1 MVKLQ
6 YYNAKSCLY
15 GKEFSTIN
23 NMLEAKMKSNGKKM
37 QAIWRISEELRNSD
51 QLEDALSRGLEIIS
65 DEVNSEEGSL
75 WLKNEDEQRLCAVVN
90 VGSTSI
96 AGISIAYGQG
106 IAGSVAVNGESVIVE
121 DCASDERF
129 SSSVDED
136 TGFKTKS
143 LICVPI
149 KNENETLGCIQLVN
163 KRDGALFCEE
173 DLALCEDFAAII
185 ALSLEERG
193 ISLIPQTKKT
203 PIISLK
209 NVTKEYKSGDGVLK
223 VLKGIDLDIY
233 ENEFLVVLG
242 ESGCGKSTMLNII
255 GGMDS
260 LTDGTLTIDGEDF
273 SHPTEQDLTE
283 YRRNYIGFIFQAYN
297 LMPNLTAKENI
308 EFIAEISKNP
318 MSAGEALEM
327 VGLSSRAN
335 NFPSQMS
342 GGQQQRVSIARAIA
356 KRPRLILADEP
367 TAALDFQTGQEVL
380 SVIENIV
387 KKEGTTVVM
396 ITHNV
401 EIAKMANRV
410 IKLKSGKVSSIRT
423 NSHPLSAADLS
434 W

>member
-1 MVKLQ
+1 MISKGNKL
-6 YYNAKSCLY
+6 
-15 GKEFSTIN
+15 
-23 NMLEAKMKSNGKKM
+23 
-37 QAIWRISEELRNSD
+37 QAIWKITEEMRNSE
-51 QLEDALSRGLEIIS
+51 QLEEALERGLEIIS
-65 DEVNSEEGSL
+65 NEVGSEEGSL
-75 WLKNEDEQRLCAVVN
+75 WLKNMDDERLYAIVN
-90 VGSTSI
+90 VGSTNI
-96 AGISIAYGQG
+96 AGISISFGQG
-106 IAGSVAVNGESVIVE
+106 IAGSVALSGESVIVE
-121 DCASDERF
+121 DCAADDRF
-129 SSSVDED
+129 SSSVDEE

-149 KNENETLGCIQLVN
+149 KNNEDTLGCIQLVN
-163 KRDGALFCEE
+163 KRNEELFNRDDLSICEE
-173 DLALCEDFAAII
+173 FASII
-185 ALSLEERG
+185 AIALEDRG
-193 ISLIPQTKKT
+193 ISLIPQATKKT
-203 PIISLK
+203 IISLRD
-209 NVTKEYKSGDGVLK
+209 VVKEYQSGDTVLR

-260 LTDGTLTIDGEDF
+260 LTSGTITVDGVDF
-273 SHPTEQDLTE
+273 SHPTEQELTE
-283 YRRNYIGFIFQAYN
+283 YRRNCIGFIFQSYN

-308 EFIAEISKNP
+308 EFIGEISKDP
-318 MSAGEALEM
+318 MKAEEALEK
-327 VGLSSRAN
+327 VGLLSRAN

-380 SVIENIV
+380 SVIEDIV
-387 KKEGTTVVM
+387 KKDGTTVVM

-410 IKLKSGKVSSIRT
+410 IKLKSGKVSNIRT

>member
-1 MVKLQ
+1 MR
-6 YYNAKSCLY
+6 
-15 GKEFSTIN
+15 
-23 NMLEAKMKSNGKKM
+23 SNGKKL
-37 QAIWRISEELRNSD
+37 QAIWRITEQLRTSD
-51 QLEDALSRGLEIIS
+51 QLEDALSNGLEIIS
-65 DEVNSEEGSL
+65 DEVGSEEGSL
-75 WLKNEDEQRLCAVVN
+75 WLKNEDEKRLCAIVN

-106 IAGSVAVNGESVIVE
+106 IAGSVAVDGTSVIVE
-121 DCASDERF
+121 DCTKDERF
-129 SSSVDED
+129 SSSVDEE

-149 KNENETLGCIQLVN
+149 KNEGETLGCIQLVN
-163 KRDGALFCEE
+163 KRDGGLFSDE
-173 DLALCEDFAAII
+173 DLALCEDFASII
-185 ALSLEERG
+185 AIALEERG
-193 ISLIPQTKKT
+193 YSLIPQTKKT

-255 GGMDS
+255 GGMDT
-260 LTDGTLTIDGEDF
+260 LTDGTVTIDGADF
-273 SHPTEQDLTE
+273 SHPSDQDLTD
-283 YRRNYIGFIFQAYN
+283 YRRNYIGFIFQSYN

-308 EFIAEISKNP
+308 EFIAEISKDP
-318 MSAGEALEM
+318 MKAEDALDK
-327 VGLSSRAN
+327 VGLLSRAD

-380 SVIENIV
+380 KVIEDIV

-423 NSHPLSAADLS
+423 NAHPLTAAELS

>member
-1 MVKLQ
+1 MIKYFYMIVN
-6 YYNAKSCLY
+6 YP
-15 GKEFSTIN
+15 E
-23 NMLEAKMKSNGKKM
+23 EKMRSNGKKL
-37 QAIWRISEELRNSD
+37 QAIWRITEQLRTSD
-51 QLEDALSRGLEIIS
+51 QLEDALSNGLEIIS
-65 DEVNSEEGSL
+65 DEVGSEEGSL
-75 WLKNEDEQRLCAVVN
+75 WLKNEDEKRLCAIVN

-106 IAGSVAVNGESVIVE
+106 IAGSVAVDGTSVIVE
-121 DCASDERF
+121 DCTKDERF
-129 SSSVDED
+129 SSSVDEE

-149 KNENETLGCIQLVN
+149 KNEGETLGCIQLVN
-163 KRDGALFCEE
+163 KRDGGLFCDE
-173 DLALCEDFAAII
+173 DLALCEDFASII
-185 ALSLEERG
+185 AIALEERG
-193 ISLIPQTKKT
+193 YSLIPQTKKT
-203 PIISLK
+203 PIISIK

-255 GGMDS
+255 GGMDT
-260 LTDGTLTIDGEDF
+260 LTDGTVTIDGADF
-273 SHPTEQDLTE
+273 SHPSDQDLTD
-283 YRRNYIGFIFQAYN
+283 YRRNYIGFIFQSYN

-308 EFIAEISKNP
+308 EFIAEISKDP
-318 MSAGEALEM
+318 MKAEDALDK
-327 VGLSSRAN
+327 VGLLSRAD

-380 SVIENIV
+380 KVIEDIV

-423 NSHPLSAADLS
+423 NSHPLTAAELS